1 MSTPPPT
8 LRLARRRRRIASR
21 VRGSSD
27 RPRLC
32 VHRSLRILS
41 VQVVDDEAGRT
52 LTQATS
58 REAKAKPTVEGAR
71 KLGSLIAK
79 KAKEAGVTKVVFD
92 RNVYKYHGR
101 IAALAKA
108 AREGGLQF

>member
-1 MSTPPPT
+1 MATSPSA
-8 LRLARRRRRIASR
+8 LRLARRRRIASR
-21 VRGSSD
+21 VRGTTD

-32 VHRSLRILS
+32 VYRSLRTLS
-41 VQVVDDEAGRT
+41 VQVIDDSSGRT
-52 LTQATS
+52 LASADS

-71 KLGSLIAK
+71 KVGSLIAK
-79 KAKEAGVTKVVFD
+79 KAKEAGISAVVFD

-101 IAALAKA
+101 IAALADA